1 MKYLLLILLIPLG
14 SSTAQAGEGEYDD
27 WKNKPKEPFSE
38 ARKAFDEAR
47 STLLHEYV
55 DDKLSEDDLYRAAV
69 AGMLRGAAGRKW
81 DKLLSPGEYAELLG
95 DLGGEMVGIGIE
107 IKFDDDSGNILI
119 LGTVPSSPAEKA
131 ELRSGDRVL
140 KIDGR
145 SFKGLQLRDAVYGI
159 RGKAGQP
166 VVLTLLRDDHILTKT
181 IIRAPILWAP
191 VTSMMLPGNLAM
203 ISIKSFTEKTPSLL
217 RAAIERMMAQKPHGL
232 LLDLRSNEGGNFDKV
247 VESAG
252 LLLPKG
258 KLVATLVHRG
268 GREEALRTTT
278 EPAFSGVPVVVLVN
292 GSTASGAEI
301 LAGALKEEG
310 GARLV
315 GKKTYG
321 KWNVQK
327 IAALPNK
334 YAIKYTIGVFRTPR
348 GELLDGKGLEPDL
361 EVDFDEVSAEKA
373 MHLPD
378 GAQRLKSDP
387 QLRAAAQL
395 LKLDH

>member
-1 MKYLLLILLIPLG
+1 MKSLLPILLLVT
-14 SSTAQAGEGEYDD
+14 SAQAGEGDYDD
-27 WKNKPKEPFSE
+27 WKNKPREPFSD
-38 ARKAFDEAR
+38 AQKAFDQAR
-47 STLLHEYV
+47 AVLLKEYV
-55 DDKLSEDDLYRAAV
+55 DDKLSEADLYRAAV

-81 DKLLSPGEYAELLG
+81 DKLLSPGEYAELMG

-107 IKFDDDSGNILI
+107 IKFEDETGNILI

-131 ELRSGDRVL
+131 ELRAGDRIL

-159 RGKAGQP
+159 RGKAGQA
-166 VVLTLLRDDHILTKT
+166 VVLTLLRDDRIVTRT
-181 IIRAPILWAP
+181 VVRAPILWAP
-191 VTSMMLPGNLAM
+191 VNSISLPGNLAVV
-203 ISIKSFTEKTPSLL
+203 SIKSFTDKTPSLL
-217 RAAIERMMAQKPHGL
+217 KAALEKVMAQKPRGVIV
-232 LLDLRSNEGGNFDKV
+232 DLRSNEGGSFDRV

-252 LLLPKG
+252 LVLPKG
-258 KLVATLVHRG
+258 KLVATLIRRG
-268 GREEALRTTT
+268 GAEEALRTST
-278 EPAFSGVPVVVLVN
+278 EPLLFGVPVVALVN

-310 GARLV
+310 GARIV

-327 IAALPNK
+327 IAELSNK
-334 YAIKYTIGVFRTPR
+334 YAVKYTVGLFKTPR

-361 EVDFDEVSAEKA
+361 EVDFDEAAAEKV

-378 GAQRLKSDP
+378 GAQRLKADP

-395 LKLDH
+395 LRLEH